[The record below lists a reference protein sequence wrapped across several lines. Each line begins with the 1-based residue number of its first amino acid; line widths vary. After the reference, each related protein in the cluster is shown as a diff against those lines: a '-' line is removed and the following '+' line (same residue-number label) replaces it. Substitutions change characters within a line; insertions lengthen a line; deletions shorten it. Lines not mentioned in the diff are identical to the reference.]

1 MLTNSEIGTRI
12 KTARELRGMTLDDV
26 ASDVGVAKSTILRYE
41 KGTIAKIKLPVIQSI
56 ARSLTVN
63 PNWLIGNTDD
73 PSVLSPA
80 PSELSHALSDEE
92 EELIKAFRSLNPEG
106 RLAALASIRGLAH
119 EPIYKKNSG
128 DPSKLL
134 ESK

>member
-1 MLTNSEIGTRI
+1 
-12 KTARELRGMTLDDV
+12 MTLDDV

-80 PSELSHALSDEE
+80 PSELSPALSDEE
-92 EELIKAFRSLNPEG
+92 DELIKAFRSLNPEG

-119 EPIYKKNSG
+119 EP
-128 DPSKLL
+128 PSETIVEPALIFAGGLL
-134 ESK
+134 GLVLPRPVE